1 MIMKGSVLVVGS
13 GPAGM
18 RASNELLHQGFKVY
32 LADEKP
38 TIGGKMA
45 QIDKMFYSNECAT
58 CTSLPLMLELTN
70 NPNMTILAFTEI
82 KSIEGTCGNF
92 NVRVVKKPRYVDPKK
107 CTACTDC
114 FPVCPVGNI
123 PMEFNFGRGNT
134 KAIYFYSPFPPRK
147 ALINPEKCDFINK
160 GKCGDKDIPPCVEI
174 CKPDAIDFCL
184 WSR

>member
-1 MIMKGSVLVVGS
+1 MKGSVLVVGS

-92 NVRVVKKPRYVDPKK
+92 NKFVPSSK
-107 CTACTDC
+107 
-114 FPVCPVGNI
+114 
-123 PMEFNFGRGNT
+123 
-134 KAIYFYSPFPPRK
+134 
-147 ALINPEKCDFINK
+147 EKSN
-160 GKCGDKDIPPCVEI
+160 
-174 CKPDAIDFCL
+174 PDANNRVWLLPQLSPIKPTFF
-184 WSR
+184 WR